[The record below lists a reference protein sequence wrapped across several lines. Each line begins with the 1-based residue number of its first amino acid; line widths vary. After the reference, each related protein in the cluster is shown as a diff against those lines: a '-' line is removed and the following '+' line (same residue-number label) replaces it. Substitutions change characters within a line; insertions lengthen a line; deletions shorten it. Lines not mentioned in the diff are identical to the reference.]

1 MRKKSGTE
9 YPINNKLVYKRKGE
23 NEYRTQ
29 VSNKEMGREVL
40 YLSIRES
47 WQQQKKKK
55 EGGDISII
63 HSVYQ
68 MEVILW
74 VLLASIPILVAKSI
88 GWKIKPFICFK
99 THLKVFDEPFR
110 NAPNIRLPRIYSAK
124 YTSG

>member
-47 WQQQKKKK
+47 
-55 EGGDISII
+55 
-63 HSVYQ
+63 
-68 MEVILW
+68 
-74 VLLASIPILVAKSI
+74 
-88 GWKIKPFICFK
+88 
-99 THLKVFDEPFR
+99 
-110 NAPNIRLPRIYSAK
+110 
-124 YTSG
+124 

>member
-68 MEVILW
+68 MEVTCKLKTRHRDFM
-74 VLLASIPILVAKSI
+74 SFI
-88 GWKIKPFICFK
+88 GQHP
-99 THLKVFDEPFR
+99 
-110 NAPNIRLPRIYSAK
+110 YSR
-124 YTSG
+124 Y